1 MSKGLG
7 IFVVAAA
14 VLIAGGMAYS
24 AGYAAGR
31 SAPEA
36 AAAPPSL
43 TAQPVQAPQPDQGAP
58 SAPAPGQI
66 TPPGQT
72 PNLREFVPLPRPG
85 DQNPGQQ
92 PGQQQG
98 DCEPII
104 LFYHNGQLYQLQP
117 GPGDRNGNRPGV
129 PPEFYRLNPYQG
141 PAIPGLP
148 FPPRQDRGPG
158 FTPLNPRS

>member
-1 MSKGLG
+1 MMSKGFG
-7 IFVVAAA
+7 ILVVAAA
-14 VLIAGGMAYS
+14 VLIAAGMAYA

-31 SAPEA
+31 SAPDA
-36 AAAPPSL
+36 AETPSL
-43 TAQPVQAPQPDQGAP
+43 SAQPVQAPQPDQGAP

-72 PNLREFVPLPRPG
+72 PNLREFVPLPFPG
-85 DQNPGQQ
+85 DQNPGQR

-141 PAIPGLP
+141 PPIPGIP
-148 FPPRQDRGPG
+148 FPRQDRGPG